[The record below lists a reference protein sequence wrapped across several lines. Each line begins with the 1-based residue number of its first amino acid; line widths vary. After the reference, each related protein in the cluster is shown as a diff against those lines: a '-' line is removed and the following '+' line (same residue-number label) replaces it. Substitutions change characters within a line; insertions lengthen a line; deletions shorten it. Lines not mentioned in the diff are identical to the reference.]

1 MGSNQTVQVDVRV
14 IAATNKKLED
24 EITHG
29 RFRED
34 LFYRLNVIPFNL
46 PPLRE
51 RTEDIPIL
59 ARHFLAEFAAAYGR
73 KTKGA

>member
-1 MGSNQTVQVDVRV
+1 M

-24 EITHG
+24 EIAHG

-34 LFYRLNVIPFNL
+34 LFYRLNVIPFVI

-51 RTEDIPIL
+51 RIEDLPTL
-59 ARHFLAEFAAAYGR
+59 ARYFLAGFAGDLRTPAERIVRGR
-73 KTKGA
+73 PGSD